1 MISRYI
7 YKHKRMKTKSQL
19 AKQRAI
25 LAISVALMQ
34 LDGKIDKATAKRM
47 HDRINR
53 AYVNAY
59 FSKK

>member
-1 MISRYI
+1 
-7 YKHKRMKTKSQL
+7 MKTKSQL

-34 LDGKIDKATAKRM
+34 LDGKIDKAEAQRM
-47 HDRINR
+47 HERINR

-59 FSKK
+59 FNK